1 MHSVYTQT
9 KQATTGFPRKMDQ
22 AEFFESKICPPS
34 LAIFLDCPQET
45 LQERLINRAQTY
57 SRLDD
62 GTEIMQKRF
71 KTFVETTMPVVQH
84 YMAQNRVFR
93 IDASHEVSA
102 VYQEMQTAL
111 EKGLGIVFQ
120 RARKAT

>member
-1 MHSVYTQT
+1 
-9 KQATTGFPRKMDQ
+9 MDQ

-34 LAIFLDCPQET
+34 LVLFLDCPQET
-45 LQERLINRAQTY
+45 LQERLFNRAQTT

-62 GTEIMQKRF
+62 GTEIVQKRL

-84 YMAQNRVFR
+84 YMAQTRVCR

-111 EKGLGIVFQ
+111 ENGLGSDLQ
-120 RARKAT
+120 RTQKAV